1 MFKKR
6 EFGNKNKCFLVF
18 FSLIVGAPKLNIPGA
33 PENFTG
39 GIYKCDATSPGSD
52 CELLLQNEYSKLN
65 ILLPFSSLICLCTLI
80 AYIAKKNNGPRS
92 EVQSDH
98 YQGS

>member
-1 MFKKR
+1 M
-6 EFGNKNKCFLVF
+6 EYFLVF

-52 CELLLQNEYSKLN
+52 CELLLQNEYSKLC
-65 ILLPFSSLICLCTLI
+65 IFPPFRMVVVCYLICPYTLI
-80 AYIAKKNNGPRS
+80 ALYCKQYGPSRS
-92 EVQSDH
+92 GLEVIKLEYSLKL
-98 YQGS
+98 